1 MAQGIEVQSTKGGKK
16 TINFLK
22 IINLSIA
29 MHENTCEKKSSLGTQ
44 ALLV

>member
-16 TINFLK
+16 TNFLK